1 MFWVLCEGYTK
12 KDAHDKSKQP
22 INIFPFRNL
31 SISNIIACDKIFTI
45 TVNQL
50 SSRTV
55 NICIFLHAADTRTL
69 FLTSLYRLQ
78 EYGQELSDDLYY
90 CTQLVNIIKS
100 NATLS
105 NYIHPRPKKKK
116 WNEELHFCN

>member
-22 INIFPFRNL
+22 INIFPLRNL

-55 NICIFLHAADTRTL
+55 NICIFLHAADTCTL

>member
-22 INIFPFRNL
+22 INIFPLRNL

-55 NICIFLHAADTRTL
+55 NICIFLHAADTCTL

-90 CTQLVNIIKS
+90 CTQLVNII
-100 NATLS
+100 
-105 NYIHPRPKKKK
+105 
-116 WNEELHFCN
+116 